1 MNFDLMGRKVVSVA
15 KDFHVLEGAFAFECF
30 GCSNQPQMKTNDP
43 VIMLLDIYDYN
54 ILKIDSA
61 LSLTSFFDL

>member
-1 MNFDLMGRKVVSVA
+1 MNFDLMGGKLVSVA
-15 KDFHVLEGAFAFECF
+15 RECHFAVAHLSECY

-43 VIMLLDIYDYN
+43 VGTLLDIYDYN
-54 ILKIDSA
+54 ILKIDYA